1 MMRTGPG
8 PPGRHPGPERKAAFV
23 SALPERWPDR
33 TEDEDGISLWSTG
46 LLIREARGPL
56 IHFPMRWSMALEAS
70 AYAAGVP
77 R

>member
-23 SALPERWPDR
+23 SALLERWPDR